1 MNDKVIVNALV
12 YIENSTDRFK
22 LKTTV
27 LAINSAHVDGES
39 GLIVGQCKSLV
50 EGLCK
55 SILDENNIDY
65 EADINLSKLA
75 KKAVQEL
82 AKNSSEWKEQKTNE
96 AFKKLLNSFAST
108 LENAMSAIGTLRN
121 EYCPLAHGRSSQH
134 IPLDLVYAEFVA
146 QQTDAILLF
155 FLKLLDHSYSLQ
167 PSIISYH
174 ENTELNEYID
184 EQHGSITIFEDN
196 YLASD
201 ILFQMNQQKYQV
213 ATQEY
218 AESLEEIGGQEDDQ

>member
-1 MNDKVIVNALV
+1 MSNQIIINALA
-12 YIENSTDRFK
+12 YIDNSTDRYK
-22 LKTTV
+22 LKRTV
-27 LAINSAHVDGES
+27 LAINSAYADGES

-55 SILDENNIDY
+55 SILDESKVPV

-82 AKNSSEWKEQKTNE
+82 AKNSDEWKEQKTNE
-96 AFKKLLNSFAST
+96 AFKKLINSFSLT

-134 IPLDLVYAEFVA
+134 IPLDFVYAEFVA

-155 FLKLLDHSYSLQ
+155 FLKLLDHSNSLKL
-167 PSIISYH
+167 PPITYH
-174 ENTELNEYID
+174 ENLEFNEYVD
-184 EQHGSITIFEDN
+184 EQHGSLNIFEDM

-201 ILFQMNQQKYQV
+201 ILFQMNKSKYQ
-213 ATQEY
+213 AGLAEY
-218 AESLEEIGGQEDDQ
+218 KESLEEIEGQEID

>member
-1 MNDKVIVNALV
+1 MSNEIIINALA

-22 LKTTV
+22 LKRTV
-27 LAINSAHVDGES
+27 LAINSAYADRES

-55 SILDENNIDY
+55 SILDESNVPAD
-65 EADINLSKLA
+65 ADINLSKLA

-82 AKNSSEWKEQKTNE
+82 AKNSAEWKEQKTNE
-96 AFKKLLNSFAST
+96 AFKKLINSFSLT

-134 IPLDLVYAEFVA
+134 IPLDFVYAEFVA

-155 FLKLLDHSYSLQ
+155 FLKLLDHSNSLQ
-167 PSIISYH
+167 PEPVSYH
-174 ENTELNEYID
+174 ENSEFNDYVND
-184 EQHGSITIFEDN
+184 QHGRLDIFEDT
-196 YLASD
+196 YLASE
-201 ILFQMNQQKYQV
+201 ILFQMNKNKYQV
-213 ATQEY
+213 AVKEY
-218 AESLEEIGGQEDDQ
+218 KESLEEIEGQEID